1 MERNIERHLVA
12 AIGYRAGF
20 AFRQAPPEFMAFQA
34 GEGVRTPIEM
44 VNHMNAVLTKAARAF
59 GVNCED
65 SGTPLSGEAEI
76 SRFFELLEEI
86 DVAMETGAE
95 PLTMTLEQIM
105 QGPLADVLTHIGQL
119 YMLRRLSGSPVS
131 NPGSFIQAD
140 ISIGRIQY

>member
-20 AFRQAPPEFMAFQA
+20 AFRQAPAEYMGFRA
-34 GEGVRTPIEM
+34 GEGVRTPLEII
-44 VNHMNAVLTKAARAF
+44 NHMNAVLTKAARAF
-59 GVNCED
+59 GVDCED
-65 SGTPLSGEAEI
+65 IGTPASGEAEI
-76 SRFFELLEEI
+76 SRFFELLKEI
-86 DVAMETGAE
+86 DLAMESGAE
-95 PLTMTLEQIM
+95 PLTLTLEQIM

-140 ISIGRIQY
+140 ITKGRIQY